1 MNTTT
6 NTPGSIVVPVD
17 SSPTTGSEALAA
29 YTETAGA
36 QPLLGNLIWYS
47 VPETVT
53 VAHSDLT
60 KILTAVGLDAY
71 LRPVPKDK
79 DVFMRVA
86 SAQAR
91 KRVATDD
98 PSIYE
103 NYMVRNVLDDGA
115 RAVKQIV
122 VERVNASGE
131 KLDLFPAV
139 QIEYDTGVIKSKFL
153 IDEDTGELVDHDQ
166 AMAVAELIEMDYN
179 AKRGTVN
186 AYSVRE
192 LIRRII
198 LANDATTVRPSGGV
212 YFLMQSKQS
221 VIDALVAFADAIPF
235 VDIHP
240 VPLVDNLRQREMLQ
254 RAVEAETIE
263 RIDAIIDEIDGIDS
277 LTPRKYAAMA
287 QEMNDIKAKTLSYT
301 TLLDE
306 ALDAA
311 QFRLTIYQAKM
322 RNLYQ
327 KVD

>member
-1 MNTTT
+1 MTT
-6 NTPGSIVVPVD
+6 TPGSIVTPTEQAPV
-17 SSPTTGSEALAA
+17 TGSEALAN
-29 YTETAGA
+29 YKEQAGT
-36 QPLLGNLIWYS
+36 QPLLGYLIWYS

-53 VAHSDLT
+53 VKHSELT
-60 KILTAVGLDAY
+60 SVLTAVGLDAY

-139 QIEYDTGVIKSKFL
+139 QVEYDTGTIKLKFL
-153 IDEDTGELVDHDQ
+153 EDEAGNPIDHDQ
-166 AMAVAELIEMDYN
+166 AMAVGELIEHDYN

-212 YFLMQSKQS
+212 YFLMQSKQQ

-240 VPLVDNLRQREMLQ
+240 VPLVDNSRQREMLQ

-263 RIDAIIDEIDGIDS
+263 EIDKIINEIDKIDS

-287 QEMNDIKAKTLSYT
+287 QQMNDIRAKTTSYT

-311 QFRLTIYQAKM
+311 QFRINIYQAKM
-322 RNLYQ
+322 RELYN
-327 KVD
+327 KVE